1 MVSSFSWLGCRPV
14 TAEITGS
21 SPVGTAVS
29 LVVYIGVNTPMIEGV
44 VVGSNPIRTANGVL
58 SVQEYELGCHPS
70 KTRGSLPLCT
80 AKKLEIEK
88 RTLQLVV
95 E

>member
-29 LVVYIGVNTPMIEGV
+29 LVVYIGVNTPMIEG
-44 VVGSNPIRTANGVL
+44 GGCRFESYQDCKWCIERTGV
-58 SVQEYELGCHPS
+58 
-70 KTRGSLPLCT
+70 
-80 AKKLEIEK
+80 
-88 RTLQLVV
+88 
-95 E
+95 